1 VPEVLC
7 DAGIKTVRQQS
18 SLRRDA
24 AAAQERCRIIAL
36 GSGKDIARFDS
47 AILPHLDA
55 AHNLARWLMR
65 NDQDAEDA
73 VQDACVRAL
82 RFVHG
87 MRAEDG
93 RGWLLKIVRNVCYSR
108 LRRATSEAGDEFD
121 ESVHGAPEVSLDPEV
136 ILAHSRDAAALT
148 RALEELPEEFR
159 EIIVLRE
166 IEGLSYKEVAD
177 IAGVPIGTVMSRLA
191 RARKRLQ
198 ALLATMW
205 GRGL

>member
-1 VPEVLC
+1 
-7 DAGIKTVRQQS
+7 
-18 SLRRDA
+18 
-24 AAAQERCRIIAL
+24 
-36 GSGKDIARFDS
+36 
-47 AILPHLDA
+47 
-55 AHNLARWLMR
+55 MR
-65 NDQDAEDA
+65 NDHDAADA

-108 LRRATSEAGDEFD
+108 LQRATSEAADEFD
-121 ESVHGAPEVSLDPEV
+121 ETVHGAPEISLDPEI
-136 ILAHSRDAAALT
+136 ILAQSRDAAALT

-177 IAGVPIGTVMSRLA
+177 IAGIPIGTVMSRLA

-198 ALLATMW
+198 ALLATSW